1 MVYLIGTIGF
11 NSGFATGLLLL
22 HFMLRHK
29 TNDELLNDPYLKW
42 KYGIINWGL
51 AGFGAYAFVQAYKE
65 YLFLSQ

>member
-1 MVYLIGTIGF
+1 MVYVIGTIGF
-11 NSGFATGLLLL
+11 FSGFAAGLLLL

-29 TNDELLNDPYLKW
+29 TNDEILSDPYIKW

-51 AGFGAYAFVQAYKE
+51 AVFGAYAFVQAYKE